1 MTDPSISKTLRSA
14 PAAAS
19 VRPTLAIV
27 VPVFRAGKAATAL
40 VTRLRAA
47 LAGEDWALVFV
58 DDNSPDDTLA
68 TIAALGDARVRAIR
82 RVGRNGLTHTCLV
95 TMLASGA
102 EYVAML
108 DGASLYD
115 ETLLGAMLR
124 ALRQET
130 GQEIGQEIGQETD
143 QETDQ
148 AADLA
153 VAARPSVGGGW
164 IRRGVRALLGGAT
177 RSILSATL
185 TDPASGFFMIRRDAL
200 EKLTP
205 SLSSV
210 SHQVLLDL
218 IATARGRLRIV
229 EIAGSATA
237 ISGRRSELKLA
248 LELTALMIAKFSS
261 DAVSVRFLLFCLV
274 GFTGV
279 GAHLALLDGALMA
292 RLPFTAAQTVATIG
306 AMIWNFSL
314 NNMVTYGDQRLTGFA
329 YFTGLLRFMAICG
342 IGAIS
347 NVGVA
352 SLIYAHETVWWIAG
366 LGGAVMGAVW
376 NYVVTAV
383 FVWRPR

>member
-1 MTDPSISKTLRSA
+1 MTDPSTIETPRSA

-27 VPVFRAGKAATAL
+27 VPVFSAGKAATAL
-40 VTRLRAA
+40 VARLRAA
-47 LAGEDWALVFV
+47 LASEDWELVFV
-58 DDNSPDDTLA
+58 DDNSPDDTVA
-68 TIAALGDARVRAIR
+68 TIAALGDRRVRAIR
-82 RVGRNGLTHTCLV
+82 RVGRSGITHTCLV
-95 TMLASGA
+95 TMLASA
-102 EYVAML
+102 ADHVALL

-124 ALRQET
+124 ELRKN
-130 GQEIGQEIGQETD
+130 
-143 QETDQ
+143 
-148 AADLA
+148 ADLV

-164 IRRGVRALLGGAT
+164 IRHAVRALLGGAT

-200 EKLTP
+200 ERLTP

-229 EIAGSATA
+229 EIAGAATA

-248 LELTALMIAKFSS
+248 LELTALLIAKFSS

-274 GFTGV
+274 GLTGV
-279 GAHLALLDGALMA
+279 GAHLLLLDGALSTGL
-292 RLPFTAAQTVATIG
+292 RFTTAQTIATIG

>member
-1 MTDPSISKTLRSA
+1 MTDTSTSVTPRSA

-19 VRPTLAIV
+19 IRPTLAIV
-27 VPVFRAGKAATAL
+27 VPVFRASAAAAAL
-40 VTRLRAA
+40 VARLRAV
-47 LAGEDWALVFV
+47 LTTEDFEVVFV

-68 TIAALGDARVRAIR
+68 SIATLGDPRVRAVR
-82 RVGRNGLTHTCLV
+82 RVGRNGLTPTCLV

-102 EYVAML
+102 EYVALL
-108 DGASLYD
+108 DGASQYD
-115 ETLLGAMLR
+115 ETLLGAML
-124 ALRQET
+124 AQLRK
-130 GQEIGQEIGQETD
+130 D
-143 QETDQ
+143 
-148 AADLA
+148 ADL
-153 VAARPSVGGGW
+153 VVVARPRVSGGLL
-164 IRRGVRALLGGAT
+164 RRAVRALLGGAT
-177 RSILSATL
+177 RSMLSATL
-185 TDPASGFFMIRRDAL
+185 TDPASGFFMIRREAL

-229 EIAGSATA
+229 EIEGAPAA

-248 LELTALMIAKFSS
+248 LELTALLIAKFSS
-261 DAVSVRFLLFCLV
+261 DAVSVRFLLFCMV

-279 GAHLALLDGALMA
+279 GAHLALLDGALVA

-314 NNMVTYGDQRLTGFA
+314 NNMVTYGDQRLTGLA
-329 YFTGLLRFMAICG
+329 YVTGLLRFMAICG

-352 SLIYAHETVWWIAG
+352 SLIYAHDTVWWIAG

-383 FVWRPR
+383 FVWKPR